1 MAMFSLAHRFGNFI
15 NKNQFDWCHK
25 FTLMGFLLLKFLL
38 FGFVFT
44 SCIEYVK
51 KIPSSFFHVKRAA
64 EGICSFAD
72 KPWFDKLK
80 LTPEQLQ
87 DISDKLVSLSSP
99 HGGAG
104 GVVTTDQISSAIT
117 NLFSLRGRTLFKTAW
132 EMSQSICKVVVDP
145 HQNAQ
150 ISLLTYQLKKLSGP
164 LLNVYLLKVFLYENF
179 LAVDKEISYKSVL
192 VDIHD
197 AIMTLFW
204 EDEMCRLELPN
215 SLATCD
221 AKSLSDFI
229 DTRLSISGVKEPFVK
244 TLEELISQT
253 QDKDISDFAKD
264 LKDKLN
270 SDLLFVVLGYLEL
283 IAKCIV
289 LYNRDR
295 SKGTPLMDS
304 IRENYLIILQALLA
318 DNNKVPSFI
327 RYRAMMIGEGLAN
340 EEFNSPTNLPWYRDN
355 GLIIMSAA
363 LTCLFVTGLTF
374 VSYHF
379 FLAKL

>member
-1 MAMFSLAHRFGNFI
+1 MFSLAHRFGNFI

-38 FGFVFT
+38 FGFVFST
-44 SCIEYVK
+44 SCIEYVN

-64 EGICSFAD
+64 EGICSFAE

-80 LTPEQLQ
+80 LTLDQRQ
-87 DISDKLVSLSSP
+87 DLSDKLDSISP
-99 HGGAG
+99 PSGGAG
-104 GVVTTDQISSAIT
+104 GVELQISSAIIK
-117 NLFSLRGRTLFKTAW
+117 LFDLRVRTLFETAR
-132 EMSQSICKVVVDP
+132 ELSQIIGSVVVDP
-145 HQNAQ
+145 HQKAQ
-150 ISLLTYQLKKLSGP
+150 IYLLTYQLKKLSGS

-179 LAVDKEISYKSVL
+179 LAVDKEIAYKSVL

-204 EDEMCRLELPN
+204 EDEMCMLELPN
-215 SLATCD
+215 SIAKCD

-229 DTRLSISGVKEPFVK
+229 DTRLSISGVKEPFEK

-253 QDKDISDFAKD
+253 QDKDISDFAKE
-264 LKDKLN
+264 LKNNLKA
-270 SDLLFVVLGYLEL
+270 DLLFVVLSYLEL

-295 SKGTPLMDS
+295 SKGTPPMDS
-304 IRENYLIILQALLA
+304 IRENYLVILQALLA

-340 EEFNSPTNLPWYRDN
+340 EEFNSQTNLPWYRDN

-379 FLAKL
+379 FLAK